1 MKIVLLVL
9 LVGFMIV
16 NFAADIVYTRTKN
29 KYIKVTE
36 KQNELLW
43 AVLKESNDISKELIK
58 ENLKKDGG
66 QINE

>member
-1 MKIVLLVL
+1 MEVLFIIFIV
-9 LVGFMIV
+9 FMAL
-16 NFAADIVYTRTKN
+16 NFIADIVYVVTKN

-36 KQNELLW
+36 QQNELLW
-43 AVLKESNDISKELIK
+43 ALLKESSEISKELIK